1 MSIVEPSRMLVPRVK
16 VKVGGEV
23 SRVVWVVEESV

>member
-1 MSIVEPSRMLVPRVK
+1 MSIVEPSQMLVPRVK

-23 SRVVWVVEESV
+23 DRAMWVVEESV